1 MISVDF
7 LITTNSSPQKEINPK
22 IHYSSQRLRQAQ
34 VCPTSGRSSNGKRSS
49 NVFRYNSRTQRLRT
63 LLPILN
69 MLMLHISVSDIHG
82 SGTGN
87 MVRLTVEVYLKLIN
101 LASRLQ
107 GRMWLLADSIP
118 ALGPFVNDVSL
129 VLAGVLTR

>member
-1 MISVDF
+1 MSVDF
-7 LITTNSSPQKEINPK
+7 LITTNSSPQKAINPK

-34 VCPTSGRSSNGKRSS
+34 VCPTSCRSSNGKCSYS
-49 NVFRYNSRTQRLRT
+49 FSSRTQRLRT
-63 LLPILN
+63 LLAILN
-69 MLMLHISVSDIHG
+69 MLMLHRSISDIHE

-87 MVRLTVEVYLKLIN
+87 MVRLPVEIYLKLIN

-118 ALGPFVNDVSL
+118 ALGPFVNDVAL